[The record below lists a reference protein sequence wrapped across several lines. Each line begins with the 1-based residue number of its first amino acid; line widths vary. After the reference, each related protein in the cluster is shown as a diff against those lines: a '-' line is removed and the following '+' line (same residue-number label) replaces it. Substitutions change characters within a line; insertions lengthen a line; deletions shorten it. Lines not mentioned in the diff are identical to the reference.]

1 VRARIPVPFQAEIG
15 DALAKGTK
23 LSATADVGGTPIP
36 LRLDRVAGEAQPSG
50 VEGLFAVERNA
61 ALLRLGQMLSLRLAR
76 PPRSD
81 AVALPFQAVYGTGRI
96 YKLVDGRMRG
106 IRVESLGGIEDGN
119 GAERLLVRSPEL
131 AAGDQVVVTHMPNA
145 IDGLRV
151 EAIP

>member
-1 VRARIPVPFQAEIG
+1 
-15 DALAKGTK
+15 
-23 LSATADVGGTPIP
+23 
-36 LRLDRVAGEAQPSG
+36 
-50 VEGLFAVERNA
+50 
-61 ALLRLGQMLSLRLAR
+61 
-76 PPRSD
+76 
-81 AVALPFQAVYGTGRI
+81 LPFQAVYGTGRI